1 MAAVLEDRDSE
12 MANDMDEDG
21 YILERI
27 LLKAFVILLNKFFLR
42 FSVIKNIKTVAYSL
56 FLYLVGYK
64 IEWWS

>member
-27 LLKAFVILLNKFFLR
+27 LLKAFVILLNKVFLR

-56 FLYLVGYK
+56 FLYEGIK
-64 IEWWS
+64 